1 MLLAFAVRLRRSQ
14 RNAPIAAS
22 TKMPSGIPTP
32 SPTFAPVLRPAESEF
47 KLCWRLLLAVGRL
60 DSSVAV
66 VCIDT
71 ELNNVLVDDVDAGSV
86 LSLIGLVAVAY
97 TIGSPAS
104 NVRSSMVQH
113 VVLMSALDF
122 QSCRL
127 PPT

>member
-22 TKMPSGIPTP
+22 PKMPSGIPTP

-47 KLCWRLLLAVGRL
+47 ELCWRLLFAVGRL

-66 VCIDT
+66 ICIDT

-97 TIGSPAS
+97 TIGSAAS

-113 VVLMSALDF
+113 VVLMFACDF